1 MTGFWCV
8 SVTSEPIDDGDDD
21 DDDDN
26 NNNNNKFSKQPYWA
40 LNTSCGSANVEV
52 QNVFH
57 MRNNIT
63 CSIKC
68 NYTMAATVCTLETWF
83 VSGT

>member
-1 MTGFWCV
+1 V
-8 SVTSEPIDDGDDD
+8 SVPSEPIDNDD

-26 NNNNNKFSKQPYWA
+26 NNKFRKQPYWA
-40 LNTSCGSANVEV
+40 LNTSCGSANVEE
-52 QNVFH
+52 QNMFN

-68 NYTMAATVCTLETWF
+68 KYRAAATVCTLETWF
-83 VSGT
+83 VSGM